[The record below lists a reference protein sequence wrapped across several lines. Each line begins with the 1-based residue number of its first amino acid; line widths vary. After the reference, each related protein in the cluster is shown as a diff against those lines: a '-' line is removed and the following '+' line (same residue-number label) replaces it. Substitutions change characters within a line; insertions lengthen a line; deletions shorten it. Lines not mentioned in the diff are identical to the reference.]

1 MAEQRRR
8 GGATEKGQQ
17 VATGI
22 LDAAIEVLAEHGTA
36 GASLQRIA
44 DRAGV
49 DKRVLGY
56 YFGDRDAVLAAVAG
70 RIGDR
75 LLADSE
81 AALADVVDPDVGF
94 AIGFRLM
101 WETVVAQPRLHAAHL
116 ALLAASIS
124 DPGLRDAVV
133 AVRDRYDHLI
143 QERATTAEAHGWVWV
158 MDKATMSQ
166 LVIAGLQGL
175 TLDYLQRGD
184 TPQLRDALATY
195 QAQLQVLAHRA

>member
-1 MAEQRRR
+1 MAEKRRR

-22 LDAAIEVLAEHGTA
+22 LDAAVEVLADHGTA

-56 YFGDRDAVLAAVAG
+56 YFGDRDGVLAAVAG

-75 LLADSE
+75 LLAASE
-81 AALADVVDPDVGF
+81 EALADVVDPDVGF
-94 AIGFRLM
+94 AIGFGLM
-101 WETVVAQPRLHAAHL
+101 WDTVVREPRLHAAHL
-116 ALLAASIS
+116 ALVTASIS
-124 DPGLRDAVV
+124 DPTLRDAAV
-133 AVRDRYDHLI
+133 AVRDRYDRLI
-143 QERATTAEAHGWVWV
+143 QERATEAEKAGWVWV

-184 TPQLRDALATY
+184 TPQLRDALEVY